1 VAVAHGYQARAAA
14 WGWRCRVA
22 HRGGRGK
29 REREREGSERGRL
42 ADGPA
47 RRVGPSWPWG
57 GWYDRWA
64 RAGKR
69 KERKGKEN
77 RINSNLKLKLQIY
90 SNFIRSKHNLHEL
103 QIFEIK
109 YGWKEFETRDNFSY
123 INILGFDMDFELK
136 FRKFSRSRKQEKI
149 DWKFLELGFWW

>member
-1 VAVAHGYQARAAA
+1 
-14 WGWRCRVA
+14 
-22 HRGGRGK
+22 
-29 REREREGSERGRL
+29 
-42 ADGPA
+42 
-47 RRVGPSWPWG
+47 VGPSWQWG

-69 KERKGKEN
+69 KERKRKEN

-90 SNFIRSKHNLHEL
+90 SNFIRSKHNLHGL

-149 DWKFLELGFWW
+149 DWKFLGTRILMKLGHQLPFYTLLQGKLNSQQNQIRNLNSF